1 MGQMLSP
8 FIKVT
13 REGRARLS
21 ERPTSVGDII
31 PKVRLTATGCVLWFP
46 LIPTPWLLTA
56 ASTPPSPLGEAP
68 SEGDTPAAVVYSAGV
83 TTSPSPSAG
92 VGGGTMIMD
101 GGLDA
106 LTPHHHHQSHP
117 HHHHA
122 FLLTENAAAAGHFNV
137 LSFDTLYKEPPGGGG
152 AASAS
157 PATPEPTPV
166 GVEGEEAAQPGDLN
180 TPVTT
185 SGDIPSFFGP
195 STVVE
200 PPPITVLLICGHT
213 AKGVKLIRPDF
224 LVTGNSGFEFLL
236 RVFRGAY
243 GDLDLGHPLVTPHCL
258 VLGHRMSEG
267 SGRVIDLQP
276 VCEHRSRS
284 RAEGQVASGELDL
297 HRSAEKSSLDPLYSR
312 VIRTLLAVPCLVL
325 ETLLVS
331 NKT

>member
-1 MGQMLSP
+1 MKTLGKLCLLSP
-8 FIKVT
+8 LEN
-13 REGRARLS
+13 REKPSFRFLPPGEGGIASITGRTAFLLAGQELTETSKYGTDAFPIHKSDARGA
-21 ERPTSVGDII
+21 RAPQ
-31 PKVRLTATGCVLWFP
+31 LTATGCVLWFP

-56 ASTPPSPLGEAP
+56 ASTPPSPLGEPP

-200 PPPITVLLICGHT
+200 PPPITVVSNVMSTQYI
-213 AKGVKLIRPDF
+213 
-224 LVTGNSGFEFLL
+224 
-236 RVFRGAY
+236 AY
-243 GDLDLGHPLVTPHCL
+243 
-258 VLGHRMSEG
+258 
-267 SGRVIDLQP
+267 
-276 VCEHRSRS
+276 
-284 RAEGQVASGELDL
+284 LDL
-297 HRSAEKSSLDPLYSR
+297 HYNVTPIHLQEMTRSDT
-312 VIRTLLAVPCLVL
+312 IQ
-325 ETLLVS
+325 
-331 NKT
+331 

>member
-1 MGQMLSP
+1 MAMEDVDPETNFFNSEILESRFRRFSVLFTKRCRRMLLCCSGSFDNSSP
-8 FIKVT
+8 IQ
-13 REGRARLS
+13 
-21 ERPTSVGDII
+21 
-31 PKVRLTATGCVLWFP
+31 VRLTATGCVLWFP

-56 ASTPPSPLGEAP
+56 ASTPPSPLGEPP

-200 PPPITVLLICGHT
+200 PPPITVKWHLEILSSSDHCWESPKICT
-213 AKGVKLIRPDF
+213 
-224 LVTGNSGFEFLL
+224 
-236 RVFRGAY
+236 Y
-243 GDLDLGHPLVTPHCL
+243 
-258 VLGHRMSEG
+258 
-267 SGRVIDLQP
+267 LQ
-276 VCEHRSRS
+276 R
-284 RAEGQVASGELDL
+284 
-297 HRSAEKSSLDPLYSR
+297 K
-312 VIRTLLAVPCLVL
+312 
-325 ETLLVS
+325 
-331 NKT
+331 